1 MFYSI
6 KGKLIHTEPNLAVID
21 VHGLGFKCFIS
32 MNTARALPKNGEEA
46 MLFTHLN
53 VREDALDIFGFISQR
68 ELEFFKLLTN
78 ISGVGPKVGLAI
90 LSEMT
95 SDDISI
101 AAAAGD
107 SKAFSKANGVGPKL
121 AQRIALELK
130 DKAGNMIVSVSKGQ
144 APVPMQTDSQAV
156 GALVALGYSPTEAA
170 SAVSRVDS
178 SLKTEDIIRQA
189 LRLLSMK

>member
-6 KGKLIHTEPNLAVID
+6 KGKLIHTEPNMAVID

-53 VREDALDIFGFISQR
+53 VREDALDIYGFYSQR
-68 ELEFFKLLTN
+68 ELDFFKLLTN

-95 SDDISI
+95 PDDISI
-101 AAAAGD
+101 ASAAGD